1 MNIMTQPR
9 WTDARTKDSDSKKFV
24 TAKDTAFPL
33 NIKEV

>member
-1 MNIMTQPR
+1 MTQPR